1 MRPFIYCFLGD
12 IAKVEESW
20 KIPTKARSGK
30 ESEMNNYIVLDHFY
44 FLLLVLKEWLCLMW
58 CFPIFVDA
66 KLHSFECT
74 HPNSFVTKPQN
85 AMKMFIQFHNKNID
99 KLARSKKTWITCH
112 CHHRKSLK
120 LLNKPKLHRRAKI
133 NIRKF
138 RHLIITTL
146 SWDCVQGT
154 QHLQPLPLDPWRWS
168 CSFQKMNQD
177 CERFTD
183 TS

>member
-44 FLLLVLKEWLCLMW
+44 FLLLVLKQWLCFIMW

-154 QHLQPLPLDPWRWS
+154 QRLQPLLLGP
-168 CSFQKMNQD
+168 
-177 CERFTD
+177 
-183 TS
+183 